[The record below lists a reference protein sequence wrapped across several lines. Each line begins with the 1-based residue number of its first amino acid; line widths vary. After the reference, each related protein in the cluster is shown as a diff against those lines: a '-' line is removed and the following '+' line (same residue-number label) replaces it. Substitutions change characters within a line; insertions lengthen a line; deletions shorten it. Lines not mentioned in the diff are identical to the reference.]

1 MSTTSIATFRKV
13 TPGILA
19 SAVLSQQEER
29 PVVTKQDLSLVLK
42 RVAPA
47 LGIDGTSYHVLD
59 ILLGLVQAEDFKA
72 GRRPVVAI
80 SNQRL
85 SEYTSRHPRTVIRCL
100 KRLVE
105 AGILAYRDS
114 PTGRRYVQK
123 DNASGHIEAY
133 GLDFSPACVNL
144 ERFRAAADAFQA
156 QIKADQAARRE
167 LTRLAR
173 AIADLDEA
181 CEGLEGFKACA
192 QTILEERHTLLGF
205 RLERMRALYQDALD
219 SAASDHAAFS
229 ENMSATG
236 DIPVTSLSI
245 TNRSDSSESNIKRTR
260 PIGRDINTKT
270 DNGSAVEMALE
281 KEPCGDP
288 AREQPKLRQAARPR
302 GAGRDTHQETH
313 QDTRGATQTDRQQ
326 GRAQGASH
334 HGLLD
339 DVSAGLV
346 ESACSELQAVI
357 RHRLTSWPAI
367 CEAAEEIRVLIGV
380 SPSAYAQAVEQQGR
394 YVAAACLAVVAEKA
408 LRDPEQISRPGGY
421 FRAMIERAGEG
432 RLHLARSL
440 FGLAAD
446 RRS

>member
-29 PVVTKQDLSLVLK
+29 PLVTKQDLSLVLK

-133 GLDFSPACVNL
+133 GLDFTPACVNL
-144 ERFRAAADAFQA
+144 ESFRAAADAFQA

-173 AIADLDEA
+173 AIADLNEA

-192 QTILEERHTLLGF
+192 QTLLEERHTLLGG

-219 SAASDHAAFS
+219 SAAFDNASFS
-229 ENMSATG
+229 QNMSSTG

-245 TNRSDSSESNIKRTR
+245 TNHPDSSKSNVKRTR
-260 PIGRDINTKT
+260 PNGREQQTYA
-270 DNGSAVEMALE
+270 DNGCAVEMALE

-288 AREQPKLRQAARPR
+288 AREQPKLRQAARPQGAGSN
-302 GAGRDTHQETH
+302 GAGR
-313 QDTRGATQTDRQQ
+313 
-326 GRAQGASH
+326 GASH

-357 RHRLTSWPAI
+357 SHKLTSWPAI